1 MKKRKLALA
10 LLSGILLTTNLTGC
24 ATVKKAFG
32 DKTARTMGEQELEQE
47 FQTLFL
53 LLDDKDL
60 EKYGV
65 QLFINRLSNNF
76 DDNSLNLGL
85 GLDESVVYKAKNNE
99 AAPPYPKVKIENKNI
114 VPSEQLPE
122 DLERYV
128 ELLNYIKF
136 DKQFFDSLEVEDA
149 GKSWETAG
157 IDIKYVIPTNHSY
170 VQKIKKLYSLSD
182 NITSKLKISKDSW
195 LDFNNNRLERYSV
208 YLIINDRNQTIVY
221 SYTIETEK

>member
-136 DKQFFDSLEVEDA
+136 DKQFFDNLEVEDA
-149 GKSWETAG
+149 GKSWETG
-157 IDIKYVIPTNHSY
+157 FIHISYILPKEHTYVK
-170 VQKIKKLYSLSD
+170 KIKELYGFSE
-182 NITSKLKISKDSW
+182 NIESKLKIRKSSGEKY
-195 LDFNNNRLERYSV
+195 NNQ
-208 YLIINDRNQTIVY
+208 YLKNYYLQFVINDRNQTIVY
-221 SYTIETEK
+221 SYTIEMEK